1 MPIEEKSW
9 KEIEEEY
16 AEAKKVKQSHSGDAG
31 RWGKCPV
38 CQGTGKATCP
48 ACKGLGRNLASARRS
63 EACPVCAGTGKSH
76 CVQPGCQGGWVKVVE
91 KKA

>member
-16 AEAKKVKQSHSGDAG
+16 ANVKRERNGLGGSAV
-31 RWGKCPV
+31 RWGKCPR

-48 ACKGLGRNLASARRS
+48 ACKGLGRDLSS
-63 EACPVCAGTGKSH
+63 LKKGEICPTCHGTGKSS
-76 CVQPGCQGGWVKVVE
+76 CTQPGCQGGWVRVPDNKP
-91 KKA
+91 

>member
-16 AEAKKVKQSHSGDAG
+16 ASAKREKNGMLGSTG
-31 RWGKCPV
+31 RWGKCPR

-48 ACKGLGRNLASARRS
+48 TCKGLGRDLSSMKKS
-63 EACPVCAGTGKSH
+63 EVCSNCRGTGKAS
-76 CVQPGCQGGWVKVVE
+76 CPQPGCQGGWVRVIDNKP
-91 KKA
+91 